1 MESVLLPMEPVEPR
15 IANFFTSFIFSG
27 TLFRRGYPPCI
38 WGYFGRK
45 SSVFSGLRRVG
56 VCKIFILNGL
66 WLKYWYGLG
75 YGLNGEAPAF

>member
-1 MESVLLPMEPVEPR
+1 MEGSADGDGGDGFEGCGQRV
-15 IANFFTSFIFSG
+15 
-27 TLFRRGYPPCI
+27 GYPSL